1 MEENIVVGIDQED
14 RVGHCHES
22 RFPLFLCPGYLL
34 VQTGIL
40 DADRQL
46 IGKMLDEKSAAIAK
60 ELDDARKL
68 REDAAALLSSYQRK
82 QRDAE
87 READDILAG
96 ARAEAERIQAE
107 ARTQTAQVIERR
119 TKLAEQKIA
128 QAELSA
134 LAEVKAAAADA
145 AIAAARTIIEKRMGE
160 DEARAYANGGPAVI
174 HVPIE
179 PNANATDKPQYSEF
193 KTWYAEGTQ

>member
-1 MEENIVVGIDQED
+1 M
-14 RVGHCHES
+14 S
-22 RFPLFLCPGYLL
+22 ALL
-34 VQTGIL
+34 SDATFFVAIGLAVFIGIL
-40 DADRQL
+40 VWKKVPGM

-160 DEARAYANGGPAVI
+160 DEARAYANASLN
-174 HVPIE
+174 E
-179 PNANATDKPQYSEF
+179 LRSKLN
-193 KTWYAEGTQ
+193 

>member
-1 MEENIVVGIDQED
+1 M
-14 RVGHCHES
+14 S
-22 RFPLFLCPGYLL
+22 ALL
-34 VQTGIL
+34 SDATFFVAIGLAVFIGIL
-40 DADRQL
+40 VWKKVPGM

-160 DEARAYANGGPAVI
+160 DEARSYANASLN
-174 HVPIE
+174 E
-179 PNANATDKPQYSEF
+179 LRSKLN
-193 KTWYAEGTQ
+193 

>member
-1 MEENIVVGIDQED
+1 MDA
-14 RVGHCHES
+14 
-22 RFPLFLCPGYLL
+22 LL
-34 VQTGIL
+34 SDATFFVAIGLAVFIGIL
-40 DADRQL
+40 VWKKIPDM
-46 IGKMLDEKSAAIAK
+46 IGKMLDERSAAIAR

-134 LAEVKAAAADA
+134 LAEVKAAAAEA
-145 AIAAARTIIEKRMGE
+145 AIAAARTIIEKRMGD
-160 DEARAYANGGPAVI
+160 DEARAYANASLN
-174 HVPIE
+174 E
-179 PNANATDKPQYSEF
+179 LRSKLN
-193 KTWYAEGTQ
+193 